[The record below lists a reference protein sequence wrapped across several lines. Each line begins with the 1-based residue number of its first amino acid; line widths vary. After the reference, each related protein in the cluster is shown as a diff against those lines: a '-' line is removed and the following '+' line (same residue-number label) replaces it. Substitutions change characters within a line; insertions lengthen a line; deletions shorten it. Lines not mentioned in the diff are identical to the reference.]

1 MPGWA
6 TDASDV
12 GQQVRAAAQP
22 VRRKRDRQRGR
33 QAADDLLLP
42 DDEAHPEHE
51 AVVSDYLGVAPQCV
65 PNALTPAER
74 VAFVLHDRLDV
85 PFDEIAPRT
94 IVAKITGDR
103 G

>member
-1 MPGWA
+1 MLGSRSGLRRSRSA
-6 TDASDV
+6 ARETD
-12 GQQVRAAAQP
+12 
-22 VRRKRDRQRGR
+22 KRGR

-85 PFDEIAPRT
+85 PFDEIAPRA
-94 IVAKITGDR
+94 IVTKVAREPG
-103 G
+103 

>member
-1 MPGWA
+1 MLGSRSGLRRSRSA
-6 TDASDV
+6 ARETD
-12 GQQVRAAAQP
+12 
-22 VRRKRDRQRGR
+22 KRGR

-65 PNALTPAER
+65 PNALTPAKQ
-74 VAFVLHDRLDV
+74 VTFVLHDRFGV

-94 IVAKITGDR
+94 IVAKIAGDR

>member
-12 GQQVRAAAQP
+12 GQQVRAAAQL
-22 VRRKRDRQRGR
+22 VRRKGDRQRGR

-51 AVVSDYLGVAPQCV
+51 AVASDYLGVAPQCV
-65 PNALTPAER
+65 PNALTPAKQ
-74 VAFVLHDRLDV
+74 VAFVLHDRFDV

-94 IVAKITGDR
+94 IVAKIAGDR

>member
-1 MPGWA
+1 MLGSRSGLRRSRSA
-6 TDASDV
+6 ARETD
-12 GQQVRAAAQP
+12 
-22 VRRKRDRQRGR
+22 KRGR

-65 PNALTPAER
+65 PNALTPAKQ
-74 VAFVLHDRLDV
+74 VTFVLHDRFDV

-94 IVAKITGDR
+94 IVAKIAGDR